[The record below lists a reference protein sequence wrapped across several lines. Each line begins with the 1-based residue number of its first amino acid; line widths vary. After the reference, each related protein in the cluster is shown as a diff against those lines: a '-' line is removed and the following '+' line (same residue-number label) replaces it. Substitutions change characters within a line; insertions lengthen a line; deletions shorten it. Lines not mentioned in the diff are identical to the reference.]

1 MRQKLKVAIID
12 DEKDVRESI
21 SQWLTLSGFETQEFQ
36 SAQQALKVINKD
48 YPGVIISDIKMP
60 DLNGIEFLKK
70 LMIKDSTIPVILIT
84 GHGDVSM
91 AVEAMHLGAYDFLEK
106 PFDPNKIVEISKR
119 ALINRKLVLDNR
131 SLRRELSDGTV
142 LLKKLVG
149 SSREMIKLREDIL
162 DFGRADGHI
171 FITGEIG
178 TGKTLIA
185 QAIHACGA
193 RQGREFITFN
203 CAAYPVDEIENKLF
217 NRPIDQNVKP
227 IFEQVSNGT
236 LCLESVEQM
245 PKECQNKLL
254 AHIKSRDYSSEKYV
268 RLISISEGKNKKDV
282 GHEILPSLF
291 YRLSSLNLEIP
302 PLRKRGNDILE
313 LFNHFLD
320 LYSDEYGYNSPE
332 INAVEAAQLLQASWP
347 GNVRQLINLAEK
359 AVLHHKK
366 RPDSLSKLLFQEINA
381 SEQIETDIYGR
392 PLKEHVEAFEKMLI
406 DNTMKR
412 MRGSI
417 TAVMKELGLPR
428 RTLNEKMAKYQL
440 SRSNYL

>member
-1 MRQKLKVAIID
+1 MRQKLKVVIID

-36 SAQQALKVINKD
+36 SAEEALKIINKD

-60 DLNGIEFLKK
+60 DMNGIEFLKK
-70 LMIKDSTIPVILIT
+70 LMVKDSTIPVILIT

-106 PFDPNKIVEISKR
+106 PFDPNKIAEISKR

-149 SSREMIKLREDIL
+149 SSREIKKLREDIL

-178 TGKTLIA
+178 TGKSLIA

-203 CAAYPVDEIENKLF
+203 CAAYPQDEIENKLF
-217 NRPIDQNVKP
+217 NQPIDQNVKP

-236 LCLESVEQM
+236 LCLESVEHM

-254 AHIKSRDYSSEKYV
+254 AHIKSRDYSPEKYV
-268 RLISISEGKNKKDV
+268 RIISISEGKNKKV
-282 GHEILPSLF
+282 IGYEILPSLF
-291 YRLSSLNLEIP
+291 YRLSSLNLELP

-320 LYSDEYGYNSPE
+320 LYSDEYGYSSPE

-347 GNVRQLINLAEK
+347 GNVRQLINPAEK
-359 AVLHHKK
+359 AVLHHQK